1 MRGDQSALTDLLTA
15 YQKPVFNVCLRMLSH
30 REDALEVAQETMLKI
45 VEHIGDFNGRSDI
58 GTWITRIAMNL
69 SVSRLRRRKLRHT
82 QSLDAG
88 SNGSA
93 SQGNWQ
99 DDQST
104 ALRQEIADQ
113 REQGPDWNVQ
123 QREMIAYLQTAM
135 TLIDDE
141 FRAVLVLRD
150 IDEMDYQQIAEVLS
164 VPVGTVKSRLFRARL
179 ALRQEMFKLCPPDAK
194 AVADGEESTANGS
207 AEQAKRAK
215 DGAGGR
221 QMESA

>member
-30 REDALEVAQETMLKI
+30 RDDALEVAQETMLKI

-88 SNGSA
+88 SNGST

-113 REQGPDWNVQ
+113 RELGPDWNVQ

-194 AVADGEESTANGS
+194 AVVDGEESPATGS
-207 AEQAKRAK
+207 EQVKRAK
-215 DGAGGR
+215 DGTGGR